1 MAGTKIT
8 ADVITD
14 GSITTAKLAPGV
26 GSTIWQSTPKT
37 SNFTAVSG
45 EGYFVDTTS
54 SAVTVTLPS
63 SPSVGDS
70 VSIVDQGGSASS
82 NAITLASA
90 NKIQNSTDNKE
101 LNVSNISINV
111 VYSGVGKG
119 WLVHSAANESA
130 SVLADPVIELRALL
144 IGGGG
149 GGASAYYIFGV
160 NYRNTSGGG
169 GGAGEFLDKP
179 NITIEKARNYTV
191 SVGVG
196 GAQNAS
202 GTSTSIIADS
212 GAAVTFDYEV
222 FGGGRGGHWTP
233 TQNGATG
240 GSSGG
245 GGFTYYSDGGN
256 QYTSGGSVSP
266 TKNEGDL
273 GSRAFTG
280 GNASTGFS
288 GAAGGGGGAGV
299 AGSNASGSN
308 GGAGGDGFQSDITGT
323 NTYYAGGGGGAARS
337 ATSGTVGA
345 GGQGGGG
352 SNSAG
357 TVNTGSGGGGR
368 RPGASQ
374 YGSLSAFPGGSGVL
388 ILKYEDTLTL
398 TETTSPNVLTF
409 TTDSS
414 SVPGYKITTITAGT
428 SGTIQFN

>member
-149 GGASAYYIFGV
+149 GGGSATYQFGGS
-160 NYRNTSGGG
+160 YPAGSGGG

-179 NITIEKARNYTV
+179 NIIIEKARDYTV

-196 GAQNAS
+196 GAQNAT

-222 FGGGRGGHWTP
+222 FGGGNGGNYNTP
-233 TQNGATG
+233 TAVTG

-245 GGFTYYSDGGN
+245 GGYKNYY
-256 QYTSGGSVSP
+256 TGSSYSVTAGQSVAA

-280 GNASTGFS
+280 GNASGGTS
-288 GAAGGGGGAGV
+288 GSAGGGGGAGV

-323 NTYYAGGGGGAARS
+323 NTYYAGGGGGGSRY
-337 ATSGTVGA
+337 ATTGTVGA

-352 SNSAG
+352 SDSAG
-357 TVNTGSGGGGR
+357 AVNTGSGGGGR

-414 SVPGYKITTITAGT
+414 SVAGYKITTITAGT